1 MTVSR
6 LKSTLLWSVILAAVL
21 IFCLFTYNRNVSSE
35 KTIIDPRLSYEEV
48 LERRDSGE
56 AFILYIHRSSCKI
69 CAIVSESL
77 YDFHGKGL
85 PVYSFNM
92 ESMMGTPEYDE
103 AKLELGF
110 SYMPCFKYLKDG
122 KELAHLN
129 NPLNDSYF
137 DTESGADRDA
147 YRMEM
152 EEKVLSF
159 INAAALGE
167 NLISEEP
174 QAQVITGV
182 RVEPPAGE

>member
-6 LKSTLLWSVILAAVL
+6 IKNTLLWSVILIVIL
-21 IFCLFTYNRNVSSE
+21 IFCLFAYNRFAPSE
-35 KTIIDPRLSYEEV
+35 KTMGDPRISYEEV

-77 YDFHGKGL
+77 YDFHGHGL

-92 ESMMGTPEYDE
+92 ESMMGTREYDE

-110 SYMPCFKYLKDG
+110 SYMPCFKFYKDG

-137 DTESGADRDA
+137 DTESGAERDA

-159 INAAALGE
+159 INAAALGKE
-167 NLISEEP
+167 LISEEP

-182 RVEPPAGE
+182 RVDPPAGE